1 MKSKAT
7 TLKQGISGRK
17 HSSLK
22 WRGLRFRMTVSYAL
36 TTVAAVLLLEILVGT
51 AVWAVLT
58 FSPLAGFW
66 TTPGARQTAKLYA
79 LTASAQAGGGA
90 LDPHTTFEPGQP
102 SSIAL
107 SQGDFS
113 NGGNIQIIQYNN
125 TRSPN
130 AQNAAF
136 ALLIA
141 PDGRVLASSYPARYP
156 ASTPIARLLPGKSQL
171 IMKALAGVPGST
183 VDETSQ
189 GRSVSAVEDVSSHG
203 KVIGAVYVQ
212 VPIFSGGNFLPGFT
226 GLILVSGV
234 FWLVLM
240 LLVGVV
246 FGLITTRALVR
257 RLRHLS
263 SATTRFA
270 DGDFTQ
276 RVQVLRRD
284 EVGQLEEQFNRMAE
298 ELVESMAQRQTLAEQ
313 NARLEER
320 ARIEQELRTAR
331 LIQHSLLPKDVP
343 MLPGW
348 QIAPYYQPARE
359 VGGDLYDFLTF
370 EDGRLGLVIG
380 DVSGKGVPAA
390 LVMATTQSM
399 LRAAA
404 QAAISPGEVL
414 ARVNELLCVDMPPNL
429 FVTCFYAILDPV
441 SGRLHYA
448 NAGHDLPYRRYSGG
462 VSELR
467 ATGMPLGLMPGMR
480 YEENEATLASGD
492 SVLFYTDG
500 LVEAHNAKR
509 DMFGFPHLMEL
520 VRGNLCST
528 TLIDSLLQ
536 ELATFTGDDWEQE
549 DDVTMLVLHRVSLV
563 ENVKQG
569 EDDSPGVPVA
579 GPESR

>member
-79 LTASAQAGGGA
+79 LTASAQAGGAA

-130 AQNAAF
+130 AQDAAF

-189 GRSVSAVEDVSSHG
+189 GRSVSAVEDVLSHG
-203 KVIGAVYVQ
+203 KIIGAVYVQ
-212 VPIFSGGNFLPGFT
+212 VPIISGGNFLPGFT

-246 FGLITTRALVR
+246 FGLISTRALVR

-276 RVQVLRRD
+276 RVQVSRRD

-404 QAAISPGEVL
+404 QAAVSPGEVL

-467 ATGMPLGLMPGMR
+467 ATGMPLGLMPGMH
-480 YEENEATLASGD
+480 YEENEATLALGD
-492 SVLFYTDG
+492 NVLFYTDG

-520 VRGNLCST
+520 IKELPCSS

-536 ELATFTGDDWEQE
+536 ELATFTGSDWEQE
-549 DDVTMLVLHRVSLV
+549 DDVTMLVLHRVPLV

-569 EDDSPGVPVA
+569 EDDSPRVPVA
-579 GPESR
+579 GPE